1 MRDCVALLGQL
12 LLLGVVLRPLALS
25 QDGAVLGGLLTDLRA
40 LTVNQENN
48 VF

>member
-1 MRDCVALLGQL
+1 MGQCVALLRQL
-12 LLLGVVLRPLALS
+12 LLLGVVLRPLALP
-25 QDGAVLGGLLTDLRA
+25 QHAIVLGGLIADLRA